1 MNNRIILNESQV
13 ISLYQKG
20 ETLIELAKIFKLK
33 SYGAI
38 KRILKDNK
46 ITLRPKGA
54 LRIKTGLPLD
64 ADYFKSV
71 NSPDKAYWLGYL
83 TADGYVYPNGYKVTL
98 CSKDREAVEKF
109 KSAIQ
114 SGHAIGES
122 RVLDKRTKKTYTR
135 YSIQVTSKAFSSH
148 LIALGLKGV
157 KSFRCE
163 PPNLSPEM
171 FSHYVRGLFDGDG
184 SICFLKD
191 NSRRISLIA
200 TRPILTAIQTHL
212 VKSLGFSKV
221 KLSVVATQDE
231 NDICKLQIYRK
242 QDQDNFL
249 NYIYNDSEEASRL
262 SRKYNAAFK

>member
-1 MNNRIILNESQV
+1 M
-13 ISLYQKG
+13 G
-20 ETLIELAKIFKLK
+20 LAKIFKLK

-38 KRILKDNK
+38 KRVLKDNK
-46 ITLRPKGA
+46 ITLRRKGA

-83 TADGYVYPNGYKVTL
+83 TADGYVYPDGYKVTL
-98 CSKDREAVEKF
+98 CSKDREAIEKF
-109 KSAIQ
+109 KTAIK

-122 RVLDKRTKKTYTR
+122 KVLDKRTKKTYTR
-135 YSIQVTSKAFSSH
+135 YSIQVASKAFSSH

-184 SICFLKD
+184 SICFLK
-191 NSRRISLIA
+191 SGHRRISLIA
-200 TRPILTAIQTHL
+200 TRPILDIIQ
-212 VKSLGFSKV
+212 KRFIQLGFSKV
-221 KLSVVATQDE
+221 KFQIIASE
-231 NDICKLQIYRK
+231 NGNDICKLQIYRK
-242 QDQDNFL
+242 KDQDIFL
-249 NYIYNDSEEASRL
+249 DFIYRNSTDGTRL
-262 SRKYNAAFK
+262 SRKFNLSS